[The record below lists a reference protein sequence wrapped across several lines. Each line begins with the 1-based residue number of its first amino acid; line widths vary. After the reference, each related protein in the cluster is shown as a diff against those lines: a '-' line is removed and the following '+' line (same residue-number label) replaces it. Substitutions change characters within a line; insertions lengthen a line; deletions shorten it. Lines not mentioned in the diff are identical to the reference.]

1 MYDNANIPLNMPLM
15 EVPVPTIEEAGLVID
30 DLLQERQNL
39 KAIKEDCEFRIQDI
53 DKEVG
58 HMLDQKDV
66 KTVVWKD
73 SLVIRRQ
80 GSKPRPILDRVLLL
94 DAGVTPQQLNAGT
107 KFGKAGEPGLTVR
120 SLSET
125 KAKESQAY
133 KLD

>member
-1 MYDNANIPLNMPLM
+1 MYDNAIIPLNMPLM

-80 GSKPRPILDRVLLL
+80 GSKPRPILIESCCLMLVSLRSSLMRVPSLVKRG
-94 DAGVTPQQLNAGT
+94 AWAYCT
-107 KFGKAGEPGLTVR
+107 EPFR
-120 SLSET
+120 
-125 KAKESQAY
+125 
-133 KLD
+133 D